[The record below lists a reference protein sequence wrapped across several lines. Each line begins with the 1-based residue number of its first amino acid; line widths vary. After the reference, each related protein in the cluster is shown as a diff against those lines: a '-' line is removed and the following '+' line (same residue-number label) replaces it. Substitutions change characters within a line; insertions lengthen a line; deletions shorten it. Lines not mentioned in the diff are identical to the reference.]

1 LIRRSNVY
9 VACAHRHNFHAV
21 SCAPP
26 ARRILLL
33 EYRMSQDSP
42 RTSWPT
48 GYLIKPCAD
57 ALPDGCVDFFR
68 AAPAAVVADC
78 AGLQVACIGLRPFH
92 GAAGA
97 KLCGPALTVRVRP
110 GDNLMIH
117 KALLM
122 ARAGD
127 VIVVDG
133 AGYLSRALVGGL
145 MRATALAKGLGG
157 FVVDGAIRDL
167 DEWADGKVPVYAR
180 GHTPQGPEKQGPGEI
195 NVPVVCGG
203 IDIVPGDLV
212 IGDTDGAI
220 AVPRKVLHGLA
231 ERVTLHL
238 RREAS
243 IREQNAAGRPDAA
256 RIDDLLRA
264 RGVPV

>member
-1 LIRRSNVY
+1 
-9 VACAHRHNFHAV
+9 
-21 SCAPP
+21 
-26 ARRILLL
+26 
-33 EYRMSQDSP
+33 M
-42 RTSWPT
+42 
-48 GYLIKPCAD
+48 IKPCAD

-133 AGYLSRALVGGL
+133 AGYLSRARHQQCL
-145 MRATALAKGLGG
+145 
-157 FVVDGAIRDL
+157 
-167 DEWADGKVPVYAR
+167 
-180 GHTPQGPEKQGPGEI
+180 
-195 NVPVVCGG
+195 
-203 IDIVPGDLV
+203 
-212 IGDTDGAI
+212 
-220 AVPRKVLHGLA
+220 
-231 ERVTLHL
+231 
-238 RREAS
+238 
-243 IREQNAAGRPDAA
+243 
-256 RIDDLLRA
+256 
-264 RGVPV
+264 